1 MYNFK
6 AKFDKILDIC
16 KHFSKDLVNNLGN
29 VPRRGVVPV
38 FSDLEVI
45 ALSLL
50 AESESIDSESR
61 LFVLLKD
68 CKSDFPNLISR
79 RQYNDRRKFTINLC
93 EKIRKRVADAIDG
106 GENYFCIDSKPIEV
120 CRISRAKR
128 CKIGKDNYETAPSYG
143 WCSSQRLFYYGYK
156 LHALCGLNGVIHSYD
171 LTKASVHDIRYLGD
185 IKLLYH
191 NCCIIG
197 DRGYISKEV
206 QLNLFETANIRLE
219 CPYRHNQK
227 DYKPFPRLFAKSR
240 KRIETVFSQLADQMM
255 VIRNY
260 AKKSRAFFG
269 RIISKISAMTFAQY
283 VNFINGRPIGQI
295 KYALF

>member
-156 LHALCGLNGVIHSYD
+156 LHALCGLNGVIHSTSNCYI
-171 LTKASVHDIRYLGD
+171 TTAASSGTEA
-185 IKLLYH
+185 
-191 NCCIIG
+191 
-197 DRGYISKEV
+197 IS
-206 QLNLFETANIRLE
+206 
-219 CPYRHNQK
+219 
-227 DYKPFPRLFAKSR
+227 
-240 KRIETVFSQLADQMM
+240 
-255 VIRNY
+255 
-260 AKKSRAFFG
+260 AKKSNLTCSRRQIYAWNVLIG
-269 RIISKISAMTFAQY
+269 ITKRIINHFHAFSRNQ
-283 VNFINGRPIGQI
+283 GRGLKLYFPNLLT
-295 KYALF
+295 K